1 MSPSLFLNELHTSK
15 PETSRSYPF
24 NVRGQ
29 GRKCSKANTELT
41 RPPLSDPSSHSGA
54 EGGQRVRRVMK
65 TYLLALMPSLRVAK
79 PSATRD
85 SAMFSPLV
93 SEKEKRELNTR
104 FKSASNGNRART
116 EPPFTLSSSRRVWC
130 QRIGQSSNVQKLK
143 CWVFQKTSL
152 PKMSRL

>member
-1 MSPSLFLNELHTSK
+1 MKTQ
-15 PETSRSYPF
+15 RSH
-24 NVRGQ
+24 
-29 GRKCSKANTELT
+29 TELT
-41 RPPLSDPSSHSGA
+41 RPPLRDPNSHGRA
-54 EGGQRVRRVMK
+54 EGGQRVRRVMQ

-104 FKSASNGNRART
+104 FKSASNGNRARV

-130 QRIGQSSNVQKLK
+130 QRIGKCSDVQKPK
-143 CWVFQKTSL
+143 CWVFQKTSS

>member
-1 MSPSLFLNELHTSK
+1 
-15 PETSRSYPF
+15 
-24 NVRGQ
+24 
-29 GRKCSKANTELT
+29 
-41 RPPLSDPSSHSGA
+41 
-54 EGGQRVRRVMK
+54 MK

-130 QRIGQSSNVQKLK
+130 QNWTKAAMSKNSSVGFFRKPLRPK
-143 CWVFQKTSL
+143 CPGSKTQRSINL
-152 PKMSRL
+152 FLRTLFLIFLCISRARGNLRNYWRLTRKPDTCGRRA